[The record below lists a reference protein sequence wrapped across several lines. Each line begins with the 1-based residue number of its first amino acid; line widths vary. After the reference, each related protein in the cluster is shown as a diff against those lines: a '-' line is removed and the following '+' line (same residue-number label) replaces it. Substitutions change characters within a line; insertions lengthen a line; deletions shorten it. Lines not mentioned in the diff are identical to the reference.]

1 MASDLD
7 FVTYVCDQLRGL
19 GSALSYRRM
28 FGEFALYHGETV
40 VALVC
45 DNQLFVKP
53 TPGGR
58 ALIDSPVEAAPY
70 KGAKP
75 YFLVVDEI
83 EDGEWLARLFRTTAQ
98 ELPVPKK
105 AKRKQKTNA
114 KQKAKAK
121 LSGSAKASR
130 PLAAV
135 VPKRD
140 RPKSATKPTSSARK
154 K

>member
-58 ALIDSPVEAAPY
+58 ALIDSPVEAPPY

-105 AKRKQKTNA
+105 AKARVKPKPHA
-114 KQKAKAK
+114 KAKAK
-121 LSGSAKASR
+121 AKPKTKPKRAAKSASR
-130 PLAAV
+130 KSKRKPAA
-135 VPKRD
+135 
-140 RPKSATKPTSSARK
+140 
-154 K
+154 